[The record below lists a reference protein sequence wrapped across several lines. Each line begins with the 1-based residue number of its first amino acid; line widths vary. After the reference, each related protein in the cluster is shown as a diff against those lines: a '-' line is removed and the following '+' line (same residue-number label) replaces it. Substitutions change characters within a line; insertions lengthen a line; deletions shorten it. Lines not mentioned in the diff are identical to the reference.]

1 MNRVNKETVID
12 ASESLGAS
20 RIPSKSPAAGHH
32 ASGARC
38 YHDAQKHAVSGL
50 VRAVLWRVRRIS
62 GVVGAIVLLLT
73 AGVGLAEAEAA
84 VAQAAAQQAPSARDY
99 HSRCNNIS
107 GSNLCLLWQRNA
119 NDKGFLQI
127 AYSKQSGPRRYIRL
141 YVAQCGHAKRQVY
154 AGSIEPGHVRSGTW
168 HGSISPGSCWV
179 GYMRIGNTQ
188 WTTGELRS

>member
-1 MNRVNKETVID
+1 MNRVSKETMCD
-12 ASESLGAS
+12 TSASLRAS
-20 RIPSKSPAAGHH
+20 RIPSKSPAAVHH
-32 ASGARC
+32 ASGARFD
-38 YHDAQKHAVSGL
+38 HHAQKHAGSGL
-50 VRAVLWRVRRIS
+50 AREAMRRVRRII

-73 AGVGLAEAEAA
+73 AGAGLAEAESA
-84 VAQAAAQQAPSARDY
+84 VAQAAVQQAPSARDY
-99 HSRCNNIS
+99 HSQCNNIS

-154 AGSIEPGHVRSGTW
+154 AGYIEPGHVRSGTW